1 MAATSP
7 APAPTSPH
15 RSEFHTLRVTE
26 VERLTPDAVAVS
38 FAVPDGLRE
47 AYAFDP
53 GQHLTLRTT
62 IDGQEVRRSYSI
74 CVPPGRGLRVAV
86 KRLEGGVFSAFA
98 HGGLAVGAEL
108 DVMTPAGRFGV
119 RPDPAR
125 SAHYAAVVAGSG
137 ITPVMSVLAAVLR
150 EEPGSRFTLVYGNRD
165 SSSVM
170 FADDI
175 ADLKDRYPA
184 RLQVVHVLS
193 REPQD
198 AELLHGRIDA
208 VRLGRLL
215 DAVVP
220 PETVD
225 EWLLCGPFAMVEE
238 ARRVLTERGVAAS
251 RVHRELFH
259 VDGEAPR
266 VARRRAAGTDAGTT
280 VTVRLDGRSSTFPMP
295 DEGSV
300 LDATLAVRADAPFA
314 CRGGVCGTCRA
325 RLVEGT
331 VEMARNFALEP
342 RRGRRRLRAGVPV
355 RADVRAGRARL
366 RRLAPNANGDH
377 ARRVHLRDPRSPP
390 YGDHARPVRRAYL
403 RCMITAGGGAT
414 RTRGA

>member
-1 MAATSP
+1 MSTTSRSQV
-7 APAPTSPH
+7 APAPH
-15 RSEFHTLRVTE
+15 RSEFHTLRVDD
-26 VERLTPDAVAVS
+26 VERLTPDSVALS
-38 FAVPDGLRE
+38 FAVPEGLRA
-47 AYAFDP
+47 AYTFTP
-53 GQHLTLRTT
+53 GQHLTLRTS

-74 CVPPGRGLRVAV
+74 CVPPGDGLRVAV
-86 KRLEGGVFSAFA
+86 KRLEGGVFSHFA
-98 HGGLAVGAEL
+98 HGGLTAGAEL

-119 RPDPAR
+119 TPDPAR

-150 EEPGSRFTLVYGNRD
+150 DEPGSRFTLVYGNRD

-170 FADDI
+170 FADDL
-175 ADLKDRYPA
+175 ADLKDRYPT

-198 AELLHGRIDA
+198 AELLHGRIDGA
-208 VRLGRLL
+208 RLTRLL

-225 EWLLCGPFAMVEE
+225 QWLLCGPFGLVEE
-238 ARRVLTERGVAAS
+238 ARRVLTGRGVPAS

-266 VARRRAAGTDAGTT
+266 VVRRRTAGADAGTT
-280 VTVRLDGRSSTFPMP
+280 VTVRLDGRSSTFAMP

-325 RLVEGT
+325 KVVEGS

-342 RRGRRRLRAGVPV
+342 AEVADGFVLACQSAPTSERLVLDFDA
-355 RADVRAGRARL
+355 
-366 RRLAPNANGDH
+366 
-377 ARRVHLRDPRSPP
+377 
-390 YGDHARPVRRAYL
+390 
-403 RCMITAGGGAT
+403 
-414 RTRGA
+414 